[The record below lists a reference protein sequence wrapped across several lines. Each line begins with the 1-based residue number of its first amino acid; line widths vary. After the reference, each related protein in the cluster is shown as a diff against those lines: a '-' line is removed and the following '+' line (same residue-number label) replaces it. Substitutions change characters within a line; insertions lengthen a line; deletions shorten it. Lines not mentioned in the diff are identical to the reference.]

1 MRWFLF
7 ALAAVVFCL
16 PHVEAF
22 SQQLPSDAEIKA
34 AIARLGQNT
43 DEKGFTRFEILYK
56 NPRRST
62 ELLIATLK
70 PVRRC
75 QYPGG
80 KHPHVVW
87 NIRALRS
94 LTRLDFPGSPQA
106 DLNEDE
112 AHFLGPNPK
121 TDEV

>member
-70 PVRRC
+70 PVRRV

-80 KHPHVVW
+80 NHPPGVST
-87 NIRALRS
+87 ILPLRS
-94 LTRLDFPGSPQA
+94 LTRLSFPASTQA
-106 DLNEDE
+106 C
-112 AHFLGPNPK
+112 PN
-121 TDEV
+121 